1 MFSGW
6 ALPRLHLVPS
16 TTPSEQQVTN
26 NSKECGHA
34 MLHQPHNRPPNH
46 YLHRKIA
53 PPTRRAAC
61 PVFHCS
67 TRNSLFP
74 GEEDLGAPPFASIPE
89 GAWDE
94 STSAS
99 ALGQRITPYHR
110 VSPAVGGCQAKLQV
124 KEEPRPGRH
133 HTWGCLAGRRRRVAG
148 TRVAPQGGRGALV

>member
-1 MFSGW
+1 MVIIWVGN
-6 ALPRLHLVPS
+6 LPDCIRSRAPLLS
-16 TTPSEQQVTN
+16 SNSQKTTCEKT
-26 NSKECGHA
+26 KGCK
-34 MLHQPHNRPPNH
+34 PPPKKQNH

-53 PPTRRAAC
+53 PPKRRVAC

-67 TRNSLFP
+67 ARDSQFP

-89 GAWDE
+89 GAWDK

-99 ALGQRITPYHR
+99 ALGQRIAPYHR

-133 HTWGCLAGRRRRVAG
+133 QSQGCLVGRRRRSG
-148 TRVAPQGGRGALV
+148 